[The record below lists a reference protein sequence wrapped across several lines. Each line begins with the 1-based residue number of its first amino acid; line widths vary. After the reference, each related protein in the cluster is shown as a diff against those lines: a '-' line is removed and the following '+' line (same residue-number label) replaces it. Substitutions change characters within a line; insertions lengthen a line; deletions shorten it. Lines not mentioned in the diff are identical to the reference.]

1 MMRGL
6 RGNADGPDLE
16 QFQKLAEA
24 AFAALPEKFRRLC
37 GNLVVLVAEQASEET
52 LRALNIDNPLALS
65 GLFEGVPHADTGGTN
80 IYALPNHIHLYRR
93 SILAEWRAR
102 GDVAL
107 PFLITHV
114 LVHEIGHHFG
124 LSDADMHAIEDTAP

>member
-1 MMRGL
+1 MTRDA

-24 AFAALPEKFRRLC
+24 AFAALPEKFRQLC
-37 GNLVVLVAEQASEET
+37 GNLVILVAEQASAET

-65 GLFEGVPHADTGGTN
+65 GLFEGVPHADSDAS

-93 SILAEWRAR
+93 SILTEWRAR

-124 LSDADMHAIEDTAP
+124 LSDDAMHAIEETAP